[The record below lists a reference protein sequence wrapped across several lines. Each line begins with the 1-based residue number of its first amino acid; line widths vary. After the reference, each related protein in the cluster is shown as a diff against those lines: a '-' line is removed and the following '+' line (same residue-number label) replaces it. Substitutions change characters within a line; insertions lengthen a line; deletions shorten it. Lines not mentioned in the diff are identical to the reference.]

1 MPVDAIE
8 RAIGDACAG
17 LASSAATA
25 RHCHEHSLDGRGG
38 FGGRDLAA
46 PVAALAGAHPWA
58 LGGFGDPARDGYRP
72 DPHAAA
78 PGGLGVGLLRW
89 PPVRPLLPAVA
100 RFAAHG
106 HVLIS
111 ERGFADGARS

>member
-25 RHCHEHSLDGRGG
+25 RRCHEHYLDFLGG

-58 LGGFGDPARDGYRP
+58 LGGFGDPAWDAYQP
-72 DPHAAA
+72 DPYAAA
-78 PGGLGVGLLRW
+78 PDGLRVGLLRLS
-89 PPVRPLLPAVA
+89 PSRPLLPAVA
-100 RFAAHG
+100 RFAGHG
-106 HVLIS
+106 HV
-111 ERGFADGARS
+111 